1 MSAYQVTVRTASG
14 LNLNPVIE
22 YADTHRAA
30 CRRVLASLPK
40 GWTASARIEDNTSY
54 TRDPWAV
61 RETDS
66 TLFEDA
72 A

>member
-1 MSAYQVTVRTASG
+1 MSAYKVTVRTASG

-30 CRRVLASLPK
+30 CRQVLASLPK
-40 GWTASARIEDNTSY
+40 GWTASARIEENTTY
-54 TRDPWAV
+54 ARDPWAA
-61 RETDS
+61 RASES
-66 TLFEDA
+66 TLIEDA